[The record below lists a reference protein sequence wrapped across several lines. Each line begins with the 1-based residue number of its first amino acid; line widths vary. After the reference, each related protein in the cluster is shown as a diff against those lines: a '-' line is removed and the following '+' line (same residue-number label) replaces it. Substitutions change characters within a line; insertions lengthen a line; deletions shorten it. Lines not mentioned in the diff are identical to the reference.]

1 LRRRAERLRRAAL
14 RGAVAAG
21 IAATVFAGNG
31 DAVAAGPRTHQIV
44 IEGLQYV
51 PETLNVKR
59 GDIVVWVNKDPFPH
73 TVTAAGAFDSK
84 SIAAEKSWRFAAS
97 RAGTFAYICTL
108 HSNMKGTL
116 EVE

>member
-1 LRRRAERLRRAAL
+1 MRRRAERLRRAAL
-14 RGAVAAG
+14 RAAVAAG

-31 DAVAAGPRTHQIV
+31 DAVAAGRRTHQIV
-44 IEGLQYV
+44 IQGLQYV
-51 PETLNVKR
+51 PETLKVKR
-59 GDIVVWVNKDPFPH
+59 GDVVVWVNKDPFPH

-84 SIAAEKSWRFAAS
+84 SIAAEKSWRFTT
-97 RAGTFAYICTL
+97 RGAGTFAYVCTL